1 MAVASP
7 FEKQKPR
14 RQVSAPV
21 HDAMEVMN
29 TGSFTAGRNELS
41 SR

>member
-7 FEKQKPR
+7 FEKQNPS

-21 HDAMEVMN
+21 QDAIEVMN
-29 TGSFTAGRNELS
+29 TGSFTAGRKE
-41 SR
+41 SRSR